1 MTCPAPESLV
11 PQALG
16 TGDPATTAH
25 VESCPTCQAEVAR
38 LREAAGLLRGPASL
52 ESLRETAACLD
63 ELALA
68 DFVDGRLTSEAREAA
83 VAHLLTCARCRA
95 VVRATVR
102 LRSEAA
108 VARDVPDRRW
118 RRWSVPVG
126 LAAAAAVLLVIRP
139 WGVLETG
146 GLREPPLTSAA
157 APVPIAP
164 RAVVAE
170 VGRLIWSSVPKA
182 DLYRVRVYDGDGTVV
197 WRLETVDTTAALPT
211 TVLLSPEHAY
221 FWRVEAQ
228 VESNRWAAS
237 DLVEFR
243 LTGPRR

>member
-1 MTCPAPESLV
+1 M
-11 PQALG
+11 
-16 TGDPATTAH
+16 
-25 VESCPTCQAEVAR
+25 
-38 LREAAGLLRGPASL
+38 
-52 ESLRETAACLD
+52 
-63 ELALA
+63 
-68 DFVDGRLTSEAREAA
+68 
-83 VAHLLTCARCRA
+83 
-95 VVRATVR
+95 
-102 LRSEAA
+102 
-108 VARDVPDRRW
+108 
-118 RRWSVPVG
+118 
-126 LAAAAAVLLVIRP
+126 
-139 WGVLETG
+139 
-146 GLREPPLTSAA
+146 TSAA